1 MEYKGRGIH
10 KEIFKS
16 SLKSGYLMQ
25 LLKLVQ
31 RDEELDIQI
40 RQDYLNIY
48 YEGGNLGKLKGEKS
62 IEFDMNYFSLG
73 DDEAKKNSHEEL
85 IKKFKE
91 GDFEG
96 YLKDAKEVMKAKF
109 DANPKE
115 ERKDQHFLSLNNK
128 FNGGSDYT
136 ILDLEYQVSTKSDFS
151 CTYPAGAE
159 SFKKPRFDIIAVNK
173 DGKLCIIELKKGT
186 GALGNT
192 SGLKEHYDCYLA
204 SVGRN
209 PKSFLNE
216 MKNLL
221 DQKKEFGLI
230 DHECEIKHEEIE
242 FMFAYAFDKSD
253 KQTQENKFL
262 DVYSTIGCDLKIL
275 WIEENDK
282 FMLLDK

>member
-1 MEYKGRGIH
+1 MGYKGRGIH

-16 SLKSGYLMQ
+16 SLKSGNLMKF
-25 LLKLVQ
+25 LKLVQ
-31 RDEELDIQI
+31 QDEELDVQI

-48 YEGGNLGKLKGEKS
+48 YKGGNLGKLKGEKS

-73 DDEAKKNSHEEL
+73 HDEAKERHKEL
-85 IKKFKE
+85 IKKFKDV
-91 GDFEG
+91 DFES
-96 YLKDAKEVMKAKF
+96 YINDAKEVMKAWF
-109 DANPKE
+109 EVNPKE
-115 ERKDQHFLSLNNK
+115 ERTDQHFLSLNNK

-151 CTYPAGAE
+151 CTYPAGAK

-186 GALGNT
+186 GALEGT

-209 PKSFLNE
+209 PKPFLNE

-221 DQKKEFGLI
+221 DQKREFNLI
-230 DHECEIKHEEIE
+230 DSACEIKHEEIE

-253 KQTQENKFL
+253 KQTQKNKFL
-262 DVYSTIGCDLKIL
+262 DVYSTIGADLKIL
-275 WIEENDK
+275 WIEENEK

>member
-10 KEIFKS
+10 KEIFKL
-16 SLKSGYLMQ
+16 SLKSGYLMK

-31 RDEELDIQI
+31 QDEELDIQI

-62 IEFDMNYFSLG
+62 IEFDIDYFSSE
-73 DDEAKKNSHEEL
+73 DDEAKNKHKDL
-85 IKKFKE
+85 IKKFKK
-91 GDFEG
+91 GDFKG
-96 YLKDAKEVMKAKF
+96 YINEAKKVMKAKF
-109 DANPKE
+109 DTNPKE

-151 CTYPAGAE
+151 CSYPAGGE

-186 GALGNT
+186 GALEST

-209 PKSFLNE
+209 PKPFLNE

-221 DQKKEFGLI
+221 DQKKELGLM
-230 DHECEIKHEEIE
+230 DFECEIKHEEIE

-253 KQTQENKFL
+253 KQTQKNKFL
-262 DVYSTIGCDLKIL
+262 DVYSTIGVDLKIL
-275 WIEENDK
+275 WIEENEK